1 MDDKVSATEARD
13 IVARRLQEQAQKS
26 GQNVPFSEA
35 QRRVRDAMNRGDNK
49 RANNNK

>member
-1 MDDKVSATEARD
+1 VDNKVSSNEARD
-13 IVARRLQEQAQKS
+13 IVAKRLQESAQKS

-35 QRRVRDAMNRGDNK
+35 QRRVSEAMQRGDNK